1 MIVFVLLNLFC
12 FILLLLK
19 FAWADKNSWNKTT
32 HSVMGVFAPFHP
44 QTQLLQT
51 ENSDEESGAEENC
64 EHCDECVSEDDC
76 DKCVAE
82 DDCDKCTSE
91 EESDKCTSEEGSDK
105 CTSEENPS
113 TGSSISTPNTELE
126 NTENYSGGSRQN
138 SGSSSESDESVVILE
153 KNINYLEITKEIVK
167 SLKDE
172 LEKKND

>member
-19 FAWADKNSWNKTT
+19 CAWADKRSWIKTT
-32 HSVMGVFAPFHP
+32 SNVMGVFAPFHP

-64 EHCDECVSEDDC
+64 EHCDECLSEDE
-76 DKCVAE
+76 A
-82 DDCDKCTSE
+82 E
-91 EESDKCTSEEGSDK
+91 EESDKCTSD
-105 CTSEENPS
+105 ENPL
-113 TGSSISTPNTELE
+113 TGSSISTQTTELE

-138 SGSSSESDESVVILE
+138 SGSSSESDDSVVILE
-153 KNINYLEITKEIVK
+153 KNINYLEKTKEIVQ